1 MAPNHLPICISKLQV
16 HFEFKVHINVVG
28 RAKKLKKGQN
38 WLRIGQ
44 TMAIFSHN
52 WLMLWR
58 KKHKFINHSW
68 HGGYALILGLF
79 EQLEVSVP
87 HNCFITLPGLS
98 E

>member
-28 RAKKLKKGQN
+28 RAKKTEKIGQK

-58 KKHKFINHSW
+58 KKNINSSISV
-68 HGGYALILGLF
+68 GLILGLF

-87 HNCFITLPGLS
+87 RNCFLTLPALS